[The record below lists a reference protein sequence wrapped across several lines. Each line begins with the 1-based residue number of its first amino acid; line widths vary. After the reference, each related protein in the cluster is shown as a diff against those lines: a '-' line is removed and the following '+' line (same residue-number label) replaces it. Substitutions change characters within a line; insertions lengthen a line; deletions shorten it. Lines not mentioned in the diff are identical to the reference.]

1 MNRQGI
7 KGDSTLTKA
16 KLRDDDLQ
24 YESGIEKE
32 LLGRIQQRTGAF
44 QQVSEK
50 ELKLP
55 WTTDWSHY
63 GIDSQLLYIAFLG
76 DCMDV
81 MVMKIGMLIV
91 KTIPDILPILKKS

>member
-55 WTTDWSHY
+55 
-63 GIDSQLLYIAFLG
+63 
-76 DCMDV
+76 
-81 MVMKIGMLIV
+81 
-91 KTIPDILPILKKS
+91 